1 MKYCKKCLYPSTKPH
16 LWFKDG
22 VCSACI
28 SYEYR
33 LNNYDWDRGP
43 KVFHEIMASKKK
55 NPRYDCI
62 VPVSGG
68 KDSTYQVWKVIQ
80 QGYTP
85 LCVTAPTDQLTPIGR
100 RNLENIKNLGCDH
113 IEYSVNP
120 QVRKRIN
127 RHAFFTVGDIQWPE
141 HLLIYTIP
149 VIAAVQFNIPVIV
162 WGECGIREY
171 GAGRPEDANIKF
183 FDRRILEE
191 YGSLNGLRVSDLS
204 QIEGVS
210 ERDLY
215 LYTYPD
221 PKEVEK
227 LGLCGIYLDNYFRWN
242 GIANAT
248 IASSLGFE
256 VSPHNI
262 CSTIAN
268 YENLDNYVHGL
279 HDYQKYLKFGFSRA
293 TDIACNLIR
302 RNLLSRDDAIELV
315 KMHDG
320 RYPSEYL
327 GKSIGDI
334 LKYYNI
340 SKQEFDDSCD
350 DFTNYDLFEKSD
362 GDLIYR
368 QDGSPKLIS
377 QFTDLAETEDN
388 Q

>member
-1 MKYCKKCLYPSTKPH
+1 M
-16 LWFKDG
+16 
-22 VCSACI
+22 
-28 SYEYR
+28 
-33 LNNYDWDRGP
+33 
-43 KVFHEIMASKKK
+43 
-55 NPRYDCI
+55 
-62 VPVSGG
+62 
-68 KDSTYQVWKVIQ
+68 
-80 QGYTP
+80 
-85 LCVTAPTDQLTPIGR
+85 
-100 RNLENIKNLGCDH
+100 
-113 IEYSVNP
+113 
-120 QVRKRIN
+120 
-127 RHAFFTVGDIQWPE
+127 
-141 HLLIYTIP
+141 LIYTIP

-191 YGSLNGLRVSDLS
+191 YGSLNGLRVSDLT

-210 ERDLY
+210 DRDLY

-221 PKEVEK
+221 PQEVEK

-315 KMHDG
+315 KIHDG

-327 GKSIGDI
+327 GKSIVDI

-350 DFTNYDLFEKSD
+350 DFTNYDLFETSD
-362 GDLIYR
+362 CDLIYR
-368 QDGSPKLIS
+368 HDGSPKLIS
-377 QFTDLAETEDN
+377 QFSDFVETED
-388 Q
+388 